1 MCKHIEAITCRDRG
15 MPWHDSAKDVPLG
28 ENRKK
33 GRPAKNK
40 DALNS
45 QPIETLSHLE
55 NEVAGDE
62 LSFIIEFEDE
72 QEPATEN
79 GQNLQ
84 EQVVA
89 PTTSNE
95 QTNEQ
100 LNIVHGVFESEPSV
114 LNLVENCPA
123 KRSRGRSRK
132 NPISDQIKRGK
143 VEEHTNKPHRQNK
156 KKEKQNIIWPK

>member
-1 MCKHIEAITCRDRG
+1 MNDAEWRKNTFTCPFWKKNYISKHIVAITCRDRG
-15 MPWHDSAKDVPLG
+15 MPWHESAKDVPLG

-40 DALNS
+40 DALNR
-45 QPIETLSHLE
+45 QPIETQSHLE
-55 NEVAGDE
+55 NEVFEDE
-62 LSFIIEFEDE
+62 LSFIFEFEDE
-72 QEPATEN
+72 QEPAIEN

-95 QTNEQ
+95 QTNKQ
-100 LNIVHGVFESEPSV
+100 QNIVHGVFESEPRV

-123 KRSRGRSRK
+123 KPASKRSK
-132 NPISDQIKRGK
+132 DN
-143 VEEHTNKPHRQNK
+143 
-156 KKEKQNIIWPK
+156 

>member
-1 MCKHIEAITCRDRG
+1 MLILIAITCRDRG
-15 MPWHDSAKDVPLG
+15 MPWHEGAKDVPLG

-40 DALNS
+40 DALNR
-45 QPIETLSHLE
+45 QPIETQMAE
-55 NEVAGDE
+55 DE

-123 KRSRGRSRK
+123 KHPRGRPRK
-132 NPISDQIKRGK
+132 NPISDQIA
-143 VEEHTNKPHRQNK
+143 
-156 KKEKQNIIWPK
+156 

>member
-1 MCKHIEAITCRDRG
+1 
-15 MPWHDSAKDVPLG
+15 MPWHESAKDVPLG

-33 GRPAKNK
+33 GRHAKNK
-40 DALNS
+40 DALNR
-45 QPIETLSHLE
+45 QPIETQSHLE
-55 NEVAGDE
+55 NEVAEDE

-79 GQNLQ
+79 GQKLQ

-100 LNIVHGVFESEPSV
+100 LKIVHGVFEWEPSV

-123 KRSRGRSRK
+123 KRPRGRPRK
-132 NPISDQIKRGK
+132 NPISDQSKPASKRSK
-143 VEEHTNKPHRQNK
+143 NN
-156 KKEKQNIIWPK
+156 

>member
-1 MCKHIEAITCRDRG
+1 MCKHKEAITCRDRG
-15 MPWHDSAKDVPLG
+15 MPWHESAKDVPLG

-33 GRPAKNK
+33 GRPAKKK
-40 DALNS
+40 DALNR

-55 NEVAGDE
+55 NEVVGDE

-100 LNIVHGVFESEPSV
+100 LNIVHGVFKSEPSV

-123 KRSRGRSRK
+123 KRPRGRLRK
-132 NPISDQIKRGK
+132 NPISDQSKPANKRSK
-143 VEEHTNKPHRQNK
+143 NN
-156 KKEKQNIIWPK
+156 